1 MKQWFLRNT
10 CVVLFCPYQC
20 TYMCVYLVYT
30 ALYNSNFL
38 SFRLLWSLSLKKKQ
52 SIKGRLWKFRKKTQ
66 FHPSGIFLA
75 EMYITPIHVQD
86 ILKSLYFLSFS
97 FFLSLLFRRNHW
109 IAMQKQL
116 LYRDTFMKFKMK
128 HVFNLWCSKY
138 EYETGGTNLR
148 INRDSNPGP
157 LTFQNLSCFT

>member
-1 MKQWFLRNT
+1 M
-10 CVVLFCPYQC
+10 LFCLPLS
-20 TYMCVYLVYT
+20 MHVYVCISSLYCPIQLKLLILPTLVI
-30 ALYNSNFL
+30 SQF
-38 SFRLLWSLSLKKKQ
+38 KKKQ